1 MSVSESDRLALRLE
15 LERIFKNPKHAETL
29 MRSLPTTEHIEL
41 ATKSDLDHLG
51 SDLRRE
57 MAELRREMEVMGR
70 ELRAEIKGETAEI
83 TRQMAIQFRYTL
95 LMQLGVLLAVITLMT
110 ARG

>member
-15 LERIFKNPKHAETL
+15 LERVFKNPKHAETL

-41 ATKSDLDHLG
+41 ATKSDLDRIG
-51 SDLRRE
+51 N
-57 MAELRREMEVMGR
+57 ELRREMEVLGR
-70 ELRAEIKGETAEI
+70 ELRAEMVELRGEIKGETAEI

-95 LMQLGVLLAVITLMT
+95 LMQLGVLLAVITLMA